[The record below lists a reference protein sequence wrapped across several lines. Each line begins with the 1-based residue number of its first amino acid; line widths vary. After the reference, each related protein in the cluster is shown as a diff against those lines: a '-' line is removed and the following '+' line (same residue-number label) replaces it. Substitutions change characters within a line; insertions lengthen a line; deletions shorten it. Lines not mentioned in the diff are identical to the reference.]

1 MGSHLKGS
9 TVCQTCL
16 AKGLAKHALRKGC
29 CFANKPALWQ
39 GFLLCNQECL
49 VKGLAAAQL
58 LHIYIYISICP
69 QSGMEKR
76 CWTVCMHRFLAF
88 LALKC
93 NLLSIPAYLW
103 SHFVFLSHFLAQ
115 TKHSHLFLFFG
126 HQLEKTLCKPC
137 KGHKSKLWQEHTS
150 KPWKGLC
157 C

>member
-1 MGSHLKGS
+1 M
-9 TVCQTCL
+9 CQTCL
-16 AKGLAKHALRKGC
+16 AKGLAKHALQKGF
-29 CFANKPALWQ
+29 CFANKRALSH

-126 HQLEKTLCKPC
+126 HQLEKLFASLAKGINPNSDKSTLQSLEKGTAAKP
-137 KGHKSKLWQEHTS
+137 
-150 KPWKGLC
+150 
-157 C
+157 